1 MYALTLRQP
10 WATLIALGIKTV
22 DTRSWGPPKGEIGRR
37 IGIHAS
43 QTVITNRNQMD
54 PETWDAMVKIY
65 GIEWNKVLPRGA
77 MVATALLRSAH
88 RVLEIEGGEA
98 HLIGSTER
106 IITDPHG
113 DYSPGRWLWIL
124 RDIRPIDPPEEINGR
139 GPLWVWKRDGV
150 PVLEGEYETTLQPQ
164 LMDPSSI

>member
-1 MYALTLRQP
+1 MKALTIHQP

-22 DTRSWGPPKGEIGRR
+22 DTRSWGPPRGEIGRR

-43 QTVITNRNQMD
+43 QTVVINRNQMD
-54 PETWDAMVKIY
+54 PETWDAMVKIH
-65 GIEWNKVLPRGA
+65 GIEWNKVLPKGA

-106 IITDPHG
+106 ITTDPHG

-124 RDIRPIDPPEEINGR
+124 RDIRPIEPPEEINGR

-150 PVLEGEYETTLQPQ
+150 PVQEEEYESPLHPQ
-164 LMDPSSI
+164 LMDLSSI